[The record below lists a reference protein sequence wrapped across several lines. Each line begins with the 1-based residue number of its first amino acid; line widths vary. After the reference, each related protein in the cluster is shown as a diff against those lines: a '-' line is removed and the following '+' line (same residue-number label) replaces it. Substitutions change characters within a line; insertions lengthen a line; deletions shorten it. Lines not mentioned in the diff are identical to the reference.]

1 MAGGSQL
8 SQLKARIKTEGI
20 SDRRQ
25 QTKKS
30 SNKNKKKGK
39 PDESSAVR
47 AQRLAA
53 IVGENP
59 FESKITKPKHDVVSL
74 KKHHAAGLKAKP
86 GASKQTAIS
95 LRQAQLLPEYQA
107 RAKAGSFVD
116 RRFGEADP
124 TLTPEERMLE
134 RFTKEKQR
142 RSARNSSAFNLND
155 GDDAGDGADSSFQL
169 THYGQSLN
177 GLDDLDDI
185 PLDDDEEEG
194 GMSGN
199 IDKRTT
205 SRSHFGGFQEK
216 DQDEEEDGEER
227 KKSKAEV
234 MAEIIAK
241 SKLGKHERKIVKDR
255 DDDLRH
261 ELDAELGDILSLLFS
276 MPGQDAQDEEEE
288 ARKREEKRARLG
300 DPNKSGSNAVP
311 LGGGEKEKP
320 KDKAKDAV
328 DPTPSTSTITAK
340 TPTDSYDAFVRELAF
355 DRRAKPTDRLK
366 TEAELAAE
374 QAEALQK
381 QERARLKRMR
391 GERDDDSDAEDG
403 ARKRGR
409 TGGAAQADDL
419 DDDFVLDGTTA
430 ADVYGLG
437 RGLADM
443 SEDEDED
450 DAGEAVAVDL
460 EDDDDDEDGEDDDD
474 DDDDDDDEEEDED
487 DDEDGEEGEEG
498 DDFGDMVDPDALAQ
512 PGEDEDGDVEG
523 DHQDLIGATPSL
535 PVSKTKKKAAATTA
549 VADPK
554 KASTLP
560 FTFPCPRTHP
570 EFLALLQQHNVQAAD
585 VPTVIKRI
593 RTLYHPSLAEE
604 NKFRLQA
611 VLGILLDH
619 ALYVAGLQQ
628 SSQASAGGPA
638 SGGVASFDLVNALL
652 PPIFELSKTYPLAS
666 AQHFVAKLT
675 LMQRNLQRGLAAG
688 ALLPTSRTWPRSGGE
703 LALLRI
709 AGAVWPTSDWQ
720 HPVSTPRALLMAQY
734 LAHARVRCTGDVAC
748 ALYLVTLILEGET
761 LSKRIVP
768 EALNALSQSM
778 VLLAKEAVAATEE
791 GWKRVQE
798 AQVKWGI
805 PMPDVGAAHTQH
817 IGVALVEDGSSDPD
831 PTQQFSLPALLG
843 LGPKE
848 DVKDN
853 SLSEAAADQLLRSTF
868 ALVKR
873 FAKLYQGSSAYV
885 ELFEPFLTLLS
896 AFPAEGA
903 GLLPRT
909 GKAMVELTTY
919 LNRQVQLASSSRRA
933 LRLQAHRAVSI
944 ATYIPKFDQ
953 EGRGGASRLRGGV
966 FDPDSVR
973 SEESK
978 LRTQLKREKKGA
990 IRELR
995 RDNAFLA
1002 EVREGERREGDKE
1015 YKRKIDKIVN
1025 LTDETITALL
1035 RLFDET
1041 LIQALYL
1048 VDRGAGMFASS
1059 TSPTLH

>member
-8 SQLKARIKTEGI
+8 SQLKARIKSEGI

-25 QTKKS
+25 QTKKKS
-30 SNKNKKKGK
+30 HHNKNKSK
-39 PDESSAVR
+39 DESSAAR
-47 AQRLAA
+47 ASRIAA

-59 FESKITKPKHDVVSL
+59 FESKVIKQKHDVVSL
-74 KKHHAAGLKAKP
+74 KKPHGLKANP
-86 GASKQTAIS
+86 GAAKQTAIS

-142 RSARNSSAFNLND
+142 RSARNTSAFNLND
-155 GDDAGDGADSSFQL
+155 ADDGAAAGGDDSFQL
-169 THYGQSLN
+169 THYGQSLS

-185 PLDDDEEEG
+185 PLDGEDLDGET
-194 GMSGN
+194 SGN
-199 IDKRTT
+199 IDQRTT

-216 DQDEEEDGEER
+216 DQEEEEGGEER

-241 SKLGKHERKIVKDR
+241 SKLGKHERRLVKDR
-255 DDDLRH
+255 DEDMRH
-261 ELDAELGDILSLLFS
+261 ELDAELGDIRSLLFS
-276 MPGQDAQDEEEE
+276 MPGQDKEDEEEE
-288 ARKREEKRARLG
+288 ARKREEKRLRLG

-311 LGGGEKEKP
+311 LGGGAKEKT
-320 KDKAKDAV
+320 KEQEAD
-328 DPTPSTSTITAK
+328 PSTSTLITAK
-340 TPTDSYDAFVRELAF
+340 KPSDSYDAFVRELAF

-374 QAEALQK
+374 QAELLQK

-391 GERDDDSDAEDG
+391 GERDGSDDEEGGSSK
-403 ARKRGR
+403 KRGR
-409 TGGAAQADDL
+409 VGGQAQADDL

-437 RGLADM
+437 RGLSDM
-443 SEDEDED
+443 SE
-450 DAGEAVAVDL
+450 
-460 EDDDDDEDGEDDDD
+460 
-474 DDDDDDDEEEDED
+474 
-487 DDEDGEEGEEG
+487 DEDGEEGEALVVELDDDDDVEEDGDEDDEDNDDDDEEDDDEDEDEDGDEVKEG
-498 DDFGDMVDPDALAQ
+498 DDDFGDMVDPTALAQ

-523 DHQDLIGATPSL
+523 EHQDLVGAVPAA
-535 PVSKTKKKAAATTA
+535 SKNKKKSSTAATA
-549 VADPK
+549 KADAK
-554 KASTLP
+554 KISTLP

-570 EFLALLQQHNVQAAD
+570 EFLALLEEHNVQAAE
-585 VPTVIKRI
+585 VPTVVKRI
-593 RTLYHPSLAEE
+593 RTLYHASLAEE
-604 NKFRLQA
+604 NKYRLQA
-611 VLGILLDH
+611 VLGVLLDH

-628 SSQASAGGPA
+628 GKAEAGVAGG
-638 SGGVASFDLVNALL
+638 GGGFDLVNALL

-688 ALLPTSRTWPRSGGE
+688 ALLPSSRTWPRSGGE

-748 ALYLVTLILEGET
+748 ALYLVTLVLEGET

-768 EALNALSQSM
+768 EALNALSQIV
-778 VLLAKEAVAATEE
+778 VLLGREPMTATEE

-805 PMPDVGAAHTQH
+805 PMPDVGAAHTEH
-817 IGVALVEDGSSDPD
+817 VGVELVEDDVSSDSA
-831 PTQQFSLPALLG
+831 QAIFSLPSLLSISS
-843 LGPKE
+843 
-848 DVKDN
+848 KDDLKDRAT
-853 SLSEAAADQLLRSTF
+853 SHAAADQLLRSTF
-868 ALVKR
+868 SLIKR
-873 FAKLYQGSSAYV
+873 FAKLYQGSPAYV

-903 GLLPRT
+903 GLSANT
-909 GKAMVELTTY
+909 GKDMVDLTHY

-944 ATYIPKFDQ
+944 ATYVPKFDQ
-953 EGRGGASRLRGGV
+953 DGRGGASRLRGGV
-966 FDPDSVR
+966 FDPDPVR
-973 SEESK
+973 SETAK
-978 LRTQLKREKKGA
+978 LQTQLKREKKGA
-990 IRELR
+990 MRELR

-1015 YKRKIDKIVN
+1015 YKRKMDKIVSG
-1025 LTDETITALL
+1025 LQEERSEEKALA
-1035 RLFDET
+1035 REKAK
-1041 LIQALYL
+1041 IKK
-1048 VDRGAGMFASS
+1048 RAGGKK
-1059 TSPTLH
+1059 